1 MKKIFV
7 LKGGDDTGKTTKIN
21 QIIDWILTD
30 YTITNSV
37 SIPINSVDR
46 YGIIQID
53 KLTIGFNTAG
63 DNEYEVKKIDLL
75 KTLLNEN
82 NEPNDIDIIIC
93 ACRTR
98 GKGRQYINNNYNYPN
113 GYLLK
118 FINIEKFAKV
128 DVANQ
133 TARDIRKIDELKTWL
148 VGLEKK

>member
-7 LKGGDDTGKTTKIN
+7 LKGGDETGKTTKIN

-37 SIPINSVDR
+37 FIPINSVDK

-63 DNEYEVKKIDLL
+63 DNETEVKKIDTL
-75 KTLLNEN
+75 KSMLNS
-82 NEPNDIDIIIC
+82 NDDVKDLDIIVC

-113 GYLLK
+113 GWLQK
-118 FINIEKFAKV
+118 FINIEKFAKA

-133 TARDIRKIDELKTWL
+133 TARDIIKIDELKTWL
-148 VGLEKK
+148 LGLEKK